1 MKTITLTQNQFVA
14 TLRLNRPEVR
24 NAFNAEMIEE
34 ITKACQQLQT
44 DTNLRLVVLRGEGE
58 SFCAGG
64 DLTWMKSMAKYTQA
78 ENLKDAQK
86 LYEMFEAFKK
96 IPVPTLCVIH
106 GHAMGGGVGL
116 VAASDMT
123 IAVEDTKLS
132 FSEVKLGLAPA
143 VISSFVADKL
153 SRSDL
158 YRYFLTAEIFD
169 AQKALLMGLVHEVVA
184 TDKVD
189 SLLNEWIEKILKNGP
204 EALRA
209 TKKLLGD
216 LSQQQN
222 FKNLTTELIA
232 RMRVSP
238 EGQEGLQSFLEK
250 RKPQWIGK
258 MK

>member
-1 MKTITLTQNQFVA
+1 MKTISLIQNQFVA
-14 TLRLNRPEVR
+14 TLKLNRPEVR
-24 NAFNAEMIEE
+24 NAFNAQMIEE
-34 ITKACQQLQT
+34 ITQACQQLHT
-44 DTNLRLVVLRGEGE
+44 DETVRLVILRGEGE

-64 DLTWMKSMAKYTQA
+64 DLTWMKSMAQFTQA

-96 IPVPTLCVIH
+96 IPVPTIALVH

-123 IAVEDTKLS
+123 IAHDGTLFS

-153 SRSDL
+153 NRSDM
-158 YRYFLTAEIFD
+158 YRYFLTAENFD
-169 AQKALLMGLVHEVVA
+169 AEKALGMGLIHAVTP
-184 TDKVD
+184 TDRAEA
-189 SLLNEWIEKILKNGP
+189 LLNEWIEKLKKNGP
-204 EALRA
+204 QALRA
-209 TKKLLGD
+209 TKKLLGE
-216 LSQQQN
+216 LSHQQN

-238 EGQEGLQSFLEK
+238 EGQEGLKAFLEK
-250 RKPQWIGK
+250 RKPHWIGQSV
-258 MK
+258 